1 MTCFIASE
9 DPILR
14 EQLNALCLLAGVAV
28 TTEEADL
35 LLLDIDMPMQ
45 APECEK
51 TLCFSKNK
59 QVAADFYRPFSYVA
73 FLDEMAF
80 RAKDLEDEKQTLA
93 YSFPKEAVFTATE
106 KRLLDELLK
115 ANGKTVSFGQLALSV
130 FGSADNLNELKVYI
144 RHLRQKAAWYRGK
157 TETNQL
163 VPTSEDHHVLTRSR
177 RLNFEKAIHRE
188 TRCML

>member
-144 RHLRQKAAWYRGK
+144 RHLRQKIEEPQGVRVIETVRGEGYRMRKDRVGK
-157 TETNQL
+157 ACQGSGQE
-163 VPTSEDHHVLTRSR
+163 
-177 RLNFEKAIHRE
+177 
-188 TRCML
+188 